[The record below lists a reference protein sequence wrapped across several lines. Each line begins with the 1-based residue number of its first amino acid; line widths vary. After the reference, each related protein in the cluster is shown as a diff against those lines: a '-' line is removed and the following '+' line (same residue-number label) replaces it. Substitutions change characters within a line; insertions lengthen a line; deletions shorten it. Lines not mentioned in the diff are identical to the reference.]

1 MIYALFAGI
10 ELQFRFKSIRLR
22 SGGTFKFCIRFQVI
36 DNHNCDYIEES
47 YMRKTIS
54 AAVVACFA
62 AVSFTAPAMADSLV
76 IKVKP
81 RAPVVKKVVV
91 VKPACYTKTVKR
103 VYNHKVVITKKR
115 VCP

>member
-1 MIYALFAGI
+1 MIYALIAGI
-10 ELQFRFKSIRLR
+10 ELQFRSKSIRLR

-36 DNHNCDYIEES
+36 DNHNCDYIEENH
-47 YMRKTIS
+47 MRKTIS
-54 AAVVACFA
+54 AAVIACFA
-62 AVSFTAPAMADSLV
+62 AVSFTAPAMADSVV

-81 RAPVVKKVVV
+81 RIPVVKKVVV
-91 VKPACYTKTVKR
+91 RPACYTKTIKK

>member
-22 SGGTFKFCIRFQVI
+22 SGGTLKFCIRFQVI

-47 YMRKTIS
+47 YMRKIIS

-81 RAPVVKKVVV
+81 RVPVVKKVV